1 MPDAVV
7 PFTIGV
13 PDAELDEL
21 RRRIRATRWPAPM
34 VDDWSLGTAPE
45 ALRRLLE
52 HWGGDYDWRAAEAR
66 LNAIDQVQVTVPVEH
81 GDETVRVHALRAGTP
96 GATPLLLVHG
106 WPDGFIRFET
116 ALPLIADRFEV
127 VVPSIP
133 GFGFSAI
140 PAQAFGPTAVA
151 DALAELMSALGHE
164 RFVVHGAD
172 IGSSIAQQLA
182 LRHPERVIAL
192 HLGEVPLRMVRT
204 LDASELDDAER
215 ELVARLQAWDAAE
228 GAYSHLQRT
237 KPQTLAA
244 SLNDSPAGL
253 ASWMLEKFHAWGDV
267 GERPDGV
274 FARFGLDD
282 LCTNLT
288 IYWVT
293 QTAGSAFRIYYE
305 TMRNMSMN
313 KAPVRKIDI
322 PTAVAIFPRDMVPAP
337 RVFAERVF
345 NVQQWTEMPEGG
357 HFAAME
363 KPDLLAADII
373 RWAKKLEVPAQLEIQ
388 H

>member
-1 MPDAVV
+1 MASAVT
-7 PFTIGV
+7 PFTIRI

-21 RRRIRATRWPAPM
+21 RRRIHATRWLEPM
-34 VDDWSLGTAPE
+34 TEDWSLGTAPRE
-45 ALRRLLE
+45 LRRLLD

-66 LNAIDQVQVTVPVEH
+66 LNAIDQVQVSVPNS
-81 GDETVRVHALRAGTP
+81 DPADATTTRVHALRAGTP

-106 WPDGFIRFET
+106 WPDGFIRFES
-116 ALPLIADRFEV
+116 ALPLIAERFEI

-133 GFGFSAI
+133 GYGFSEI
-140 PAQAFGPTAVA
+140 PARAFGPTAVA
-151 DALAELMSALGHE
+151 DSFAGLMAALGHE

-182 LRHPERVIAL
+182 VRHPERVSAL

-204 LDASELDDAER
+204 LDPAALDDAER
-215 ELVARLQAWDAAE
+215 ELLARLQAWDVAE

-253 ASWMLEKFHAWGDV
+253 ASWILEKFRAWGDV
-267 GERPDGV
+267 GDGPGDV
-274 FARFGLDD
+274 LSRFGLND

-293 QTAGSAFRIYYE
+293 QTAGSAGRYYAN
-305 TMRNMSMN
+305 TRLDTFDNSRVA
-313 KAPVRKIDI
+313 APTGAALFPKDI
-322 PTAVAIFPRDMVPAP
+322 LVAP
-337 RVFAERVF
+337 RTTAERWF
-345 NVQQWTEMPEGG
+345 NVQRWTEMPSGG
-357 HFAAME
+357 HFGPWEEPEAWAAE
-363 KPDLLAADII
+363 IIAFADQ
-373 RWAKKLEVPAQLEIQ
+373 VGV
-388 H
+388 